1 MRTISPDIKKRF
13 PKKRLYVSLALAVL
27 LVVCDYL
34 IANFTFP
41 VLNSADDYHLT
52 SYLNSFFIKKDTVNP
67 FDHVVCVNMAMEK
80 ELVDI
85 TDDFG
90 DLMGNAAVTSRD
102 MLDTVVNLAREAGA
116 SGILVDIRFS
126 DGLKAPGDSVLFADM
141 ARTEGLVVSRH
152 REEDY
157 GKTPDAIISRTA
169 MADYRG
175 QKGAG
180 FSRYELLQDDSRS
193 VAAEMWRHSSGH
205 RITRFGPLYFDNGRL
220 CYNCPFI
227 TFPMTA
233 ASGITEE
240 GEILYPYL
248 RSQLLNAYSR
258 DELLAMMKGKTVMIG
273 DFDNDVHDTYV
284 GSVPGPMLSY
294 FAYDTLRR
302 GDHLVKILPQLL
314 LLIIY
319 WVMIFSIL
327 SPSSI
332 TFSGK
337 GKKWMQVM
345 MLGAEFLGY
354 GGALALIDC
363 LYFNIWHVNLLTA
376 LPANL
381 IFLLLLV
388 RRITLTVSGNNSESS
403 EKSEKSENSDN
414 SDNPDTKIKKKY
426 EKIPD
431 NNSSQRGGLAAGDSD
446 RLPDSEADHPD
457 NPDRQLQV

>member
-1 MRTISPDIKKRF
+1 
-13 PKKRLYVSLALAVL
+13 
-27 LVVCDYL
+27 
-34 IANFTFP
+34 
-41 VLNSADDYHLT
+41 
-52 SYLNSFFIKKDTVNP
+52 
-67 FDHVVCVNMAMEK
+67 
-80 ELVDI
+80 
-85 TDDFG
+85 
-90 DLMGNAAVTSRD
+90 
-102 MLDTVVNLAREAGA
+102 
-116 SGILVDIRFS
+116 
-126 DGLKAPGDSVLFADM
+126 
-141 ARTEGLVVSRH
+141 
-152 REEDY
+152 
-157 GKTPDAIISRTA
+157 
-169 MADYRG
+169 
-175 QKGAG
+175 
-180 FSRYELLQDDSRS
+180 
-193 VAAEMWRHSSGH
+193 
-205 RITRFGPLYFDNGRL
+205 
-220 CYNCPFI
+220 
-227 TFPMTA
+227 
-233 ASGITEE
+233 
-240 GEILYPYL
+240 
-248 RSQLLNAYSR
+248 
-258 DELLAMMKGKTVMIG
+258 MMKGKTVMIG